1 MKTTDIIQLKLKVH
15 QIALALVLIGAV
27 NWGTTAFG
35 YNLVEMLTNTLN
47 SSIGME
53 TYVDKII
60 YVIVALAAVKL
71 MIRIDTWLPFLGYS
85 ALPSTFIPLKQMNG
99 DTSIIVKVRPNT
111 KVAYWSSSKVDKA
124 GVPDVKEAYNDYSNS
139 GVVMSDA
146 TGNAKLIF
154 NKGTSYIV
162 PWGKEIPK
170 HVHYR
175 ELGFDWGMMGPV
187 KAEYYK

>member
-35 YNLVEMLTNTLN
+35 YNLVEMLHTNLN
-47 SSIGME
+47 SLLGME
-53 TYVDKII
+53 TYSDKII
-60 YVIVALAAVKL
+60 YVIVTLAALKL
-71 MIRIDTWLPFLGYS
+71 MFRMDTWLPFLGYS
-85 ALPSTFIPLKQMNG
+85 ALPSTFIPLKSMNG
-99 DTSIIVKVRPNT
+99 DTSITVKVRPNT
-111 KVAYWSSSKVDKA
+111 KVAYWSSSKVNKE

-146 TGNAKLIF
+146 SGNAKLIF

-162 PWGKEIPK
+162 PWGKEIAR

-175 ELGFDWGMMGPV
+175 EVGFEWGMLGPV
-187 KAEYYK
+187 KTEYY